1 MAKSKKERL
10 DIPTRSAGQGLNLFD
25 LMFGDQGIAYIPDI
39 TLGEQ
44 AWVLAE
50 TFRRRFE
57 QSDDLGVCKNPLLPE
72 KVEKIVDQRESE
84 NRRSFRSDR
93 LSHD

>member
-10 DIPTRSAGQGLNLFD
+10 DIPARSAGQSLSLFD
-25 LMFGDQGIAYIPDI
+25 LMFGDHGIAYISDI
-39 TLGEQ
+39 TLGER
-44 AWVLAE
+44 AWILAE

-57 QSDDLGVCKNPLLPE
+57 QSDNLGVCKNPLLPE

-84 NRRSFRSDR
+84 NRRFLRSDS